1 MVIRAGRRRPHPRHW
16 QDLAKL
22 VGIQGD
28 GSFTS
33 LTFVHS
39 GNCPLQRHRVCEN
52 GRGLCQARVGRAKP
66 TCIIDI
72 WMECRVAPNAA
83 SRVLSR
89 TRVSQNRLATTN
101 AFRKTPTSCKSLKV
115 AETGSSD
122 SVTLGLLLASLESLF
137 YQRMA
142 ISLKSVS

>member
-1 MVIRAGRRRPHPRHW
+1 MAEACAKRAWAGRADLHYRH
-16 QDLAKL
+16 L
-22 VGIQGD
+22 D
-28 GSFTS
+28 G
-33 LTFVHS
+33 V
-39 GNCPLQRHRVCEN
+39 
-52 GRGLCQARVGRAKP
+52 
-66 TCIIDI
+66 
-72 WMECRVAPNAA
+72 RVAPNAA

>member
-1 MVIRAGRRRPHPRHW
+1 MP
-16 QDLAKL
+16 
-22 VGIQGD
+22 
-28 GSFTS
+28 S
-33 LTFVHS
+33 
-39 GNCPLQRHRVCEN
+39 
-52 GRGLCQARVGRAKP
+52 GRGPGEP

-115 AETGSSD
+115 AETGSFD